1 MKAGDDITQSNTKH
15 KDRLFK
21 FIFGNP
27 EHKEWTLSLYNAL
40 NGSSYTD
47 PEELEF
53 NTIDDVIYMGMKND
67 VSFLVMDE
75 KTMNIWEHQSSVNPN
90 LPVRFLMYAG
100 QLYDRYM
107 TDKNIYR
114 YGTKLKKLPKPKC
127 VCFYNGT
134 DKQPEEQTL
143 RLSDAFDADDGDIE
157 VRVRVLNINYG
168 HNRALMEA
176 CVILG
181 DYAGLIDSIRKNQ
194 KAGMNLEG
202 AVDASIALMLD
213 DSLLKR
219 FLLVHKAEVKG
230 MYLTEY
236 DEEKERKLARKEARE
251 EGFEEGRE
259 EGFEEGHEEGRKRG
273 LKEGLKEGRKEGQH
287 KEKERVATDMLKKNF
302 PLAVVKE
309 ISRLSEDAIRT
320 IAANLGIAVM

>member
-1 MKAGDDITQSNTKH
+1 M
-15 KDRLFK
+15 
-21 FIFGNP
+21 
-27 EHKEWTLSLYNAL
+27 SLYNAL

-53 NTIDDVIYMGMKND
+53 NTIDDVIYMGMNND
-67 VSFLVMDE
+67 VSFLVMDA

-143 RLSDAFDADDGDIE
+143 RLSDAFEADDGDIE

-236 DEEKERKLARKEARE
+236 DEEKERKLAQKEARE

-259 EGFEEGHEEGRKRG
+259 EGFEEGREEGRKKG
-273 LKEGLKEGRKEGQH
+273 LKEGLKEGQH

-309 ISRLSEDAIRT
+309 ISRLSDDAIRA
-320 IAANLGIAVM
+320 IAANLGIAVI

>member
-1 MKAGDDITQSNTKH
+1 M
-15 KDRLFK
+15 
-21 FIFGNP
+21 
-27 EHKEWTLSLYNAL
+27 SLYNAL

-134 DKQPEEQTL
+134 DKEPEEQTL
-143 RLSDAFDADDGDIE
+143 RLSDAFEADDGDIE

-236 DEEKERKLARKEARE
+236 DEEKERKLAQKEARE

-259 EGFEEGHEEGRKRG
+259 EGFEEGREEGRKKG
-273 LKEGLKEGRKEGQH
+273 LKEGLKEGQH

-309 ISRLSEDAIRT
+309 ISRLSDDAIRA
-320 IAANLGIAVM
+320 IAANLGIAVI

>member
-1 MKAGDDITQSNTKH
+1 M
-15 KDRLFK
+15 
-21 FIFGNP
+21 
-27 EHKEWTLSLYNAL
+27 SLYNAL

-47 PEELEF
+47 PDELEF

-143 RLSDAFDADDGDIE
+143 RLSDAFEADDGDIE

>member
-1 MKAGDDITQSNTKH
+1 M
-15 KDRLFK
+15 
-21 FIFGNP
+21 
-27 EHKEWTLSLYNAL
+27 SLYNAL

-47 PEELEF
+47 PDELEF

-143 RLSDAFDADDGDIE
+143 RLSDAFEADDGDIE

-236 DEEKERKLARKEARE
+236 DEEKERKLAQKEARE

-259 EGFEEGHEEGRKRG
+259 EGFEEGREEGRKKG
-273 LKEGLKEGRKEGQH
+273 LKEGLKEGQH

-309 ISRLSEDAIRT
+309 ISRLSDDAIRA
-320 IAANLGIAVM
+320 IAANLGIAVI

>member
-143 RLSDAFDADDGDIE
+143 RLSDAFEADDGDIE

-259 EGFEEGHEEGRKRG
+259 EG
-273 LKEGLKEGRKEGQH
+273 RKEGQH